1 MLIDTIERLTTIMES
16 TTAWDLQ
23 YREVVDVD
31 VSKVTICAEQL
42 MSLMA
47 SITGKLWIIVSIRV
61 YMITNRS
68 IQAVVQSSTSA

>member
-1 MLIDTIERLTTIMES
+1 MES

-47 SITGKLWIIVSIRV
+47 SITGKLLITVTIRV
-61 YMITNRS
+61 IPH
-68 IQAVVQSSTSA
+68 